1 MTFRTDPALRLFLV
15 SLFLW
20 MFGIGLYEQLIPIY
34 ARDLGASAVQLGLL
48 FTLRHIALAAG
59 FIIAWAVSD
68 RLSRRTVIVASW
80 VAATPVPLLLAAAPS
95 YGWLVPGLLLYE
107 ATYFGFP
114 AMQAFV
120 AQRVPRSELA
130 SAFSMMGTVTSM
142 GFLISPTLGGVFSD
156 WFGIRATLL
165 LATAFYLAS
174 TFLILRVQIEAPG
187 GGSLSAAVPFRWE
200 QARPLVPV
208 LWTYAGIL
216 LVILITVPF
225 TTPFL
230 HEVRGMSLASIGFL
244 GSMVGLGAVAF
255 TPVAGRLGDRL
266 GLAPAMAAT
275 LVLFALG
282 MVLTIYGPVALLPIV
297 ATFRCRSPL
306 NSLGHALVGERAP
319 PEIIGR
325 AFALAGI
332 LAALLAAAGSFLGG
346 FAYRVDPALPLL
358 VSVVLAVAI
367 AAGLVARGRAAA
379 RTPGA

>member
-1 MTFRTDPALRLFLV
+1 MTFRTDPGLRLFLV

-48 FTLRHIALAAG
+48 FTLRHVALAAG
-59 FIIAWAVSD
+59 FVIAWAVSD
-68 RLSRRTVIVASW
+68 RLSKRTVIVASW
-80 VAATPVPLLLAAAPS
+80 IAAAPVPLLLAAAPT
-95 YGWLVPGLLLYE
+95 YAWLVPGLLLYE
-107 ATYFGFP
+107 ITYFGFP

-142 GFLISPTLGGVFSD
+142 GFLISPTVGGIFSD

-174 TFLILRVQIEAPG
+174 TLLVLRVPIEASRE
-187 GGSLSAAVPFRWE
+187 GSPAAVAPFRWK
-200 QARPLVPV
+200 QVRPLVPV
-208 LWTYAGIL
+208 MWTYAGIL
-216 LVILITVPF
+216 LVILITIPF

-230 HEVRGMSLASIGFL
+230 HEVRGMSLGSIGFL

-266 GLAPAMAAT
+266 GLEPAMAGT
-275 LVLFALG
+275 LVLFAAG
-282 MVLTIYGPVALLPIV
+282 MLLTIYGPVALLPLV

-306 NSLGHALVGERAP
+306 NSLGHALVGGRAP
-319 PEIIGR
+319 SEVIGR

-332 LAALLAAAGSFLGG
+332 LAALLAAVGAFLGG
-346 FAYRVDPALPLL
+346 FAYRVNPALPLL
-358 VSVVLAVAI
+358 VSVGLAMAI
-367 AAGLVARGRAAA
+367 AAGLVLRWQTAA
-379 RTPGA
+379 RASKA